1 MISSPSVVGEFG
13 IENSYH
19 SENIPASPNQV
30 GIALRS
36 PLHQPK
42 LAGIINRVNEINLD
56 PVGL

>member
-1 MISSPSVVGEFG
+1 MGEFG

-19 SENIPASPNQV
+19 PENIPASPNQV

-42 LAGIINRVNEINLD
+42 LTGIINRVNELNIDL
-56 PVGL
+56 VGL